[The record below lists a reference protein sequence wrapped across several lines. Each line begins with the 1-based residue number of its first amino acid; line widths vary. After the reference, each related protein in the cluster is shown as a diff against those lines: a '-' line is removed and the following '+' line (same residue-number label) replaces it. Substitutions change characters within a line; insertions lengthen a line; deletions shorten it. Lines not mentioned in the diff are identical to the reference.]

1 MKDLANTLLTT
12 AEVAD
17 RWRLKAA
24 TVRKKAAAGILPA
37 IPTGGGYRVRVEDM
51 WACEDGPTPRAE
63 FQQRHLEPLLTT
75 QDLMRRTRLCEK
87 TIGRYVKEG
96 LPTRNVG
103 GNVRFDYET
112 ARTWFTGKYGKD
124 LLGDRA

>member
-17 RWRLKAA
+17 RWRLKPA
-24 TVRKKAAAGILPA
+24 TVRKKVAAGILPG

-51 WACEDGPTPRAE
+51 WACEAGPTPRGE

-75 QDLMRRTRLCEK
+75 QDLTRKTRFCEK
-87 TIGRYVKEG
+87 TIGRYVHRG
-96 LPTRNVG
+96 RNVPIFSG
-103 GNVRFDYET
+103 F
-112 ARTWFTGKYGKD
+112 YGQ
-124 LLGDRA
+124 R